1 MAKQRV
7 VEIKATRTRKDGKSK
22 GTLKRVEQKDL
33 IKEKVESNKMR
44 KKVEKK
50 DLTRKR

>member
-7 VEIKATRTRKDGKSK
+7 VEIKATRTRKDGESK
-22 GTLKRVEQKDL
+22 GTLKRVERKDI
-33 IKEKVESNKMR
+33 IKENAESNKMR

-50 DLTRKR
+50 DLTKKR

>member
-33 IKEKVESNKMR
+33 IKEKVLIETYWN
-44 KKVEKK
+44 VNLQE
-50 DLTRKR
+50 L

>member
-22 GTLKRVEQKDL
+22 GTLKRVERKDI
-33 IKEKVESNKMR
+33 IKENAESNKMR